1 MNKYNTAT
9 IYIIINAIKHITKFL
24 TNTFFIFILFNNFII
39 NGTNKNA
46 SKNPNEGVNILEKPD
61 VKFENTG
68 IPINPIKIYINIIN
82 WLSTKGKI
90 SASSKTT
97 STCIVNDI
105 PDIGIDI

>member
-1 MNKYNTAT
+1 MNIKVIEQIT
-9 IYIIINAIKHITKFL
+9 IFL
-24 TNTFFIFILFNNFII
+24 TNVFLILILFNDFII

-46 SKNPNEGVNILEKPD
+46 SKKPNDGVNILEIPA

-105 PDIGIDI
+105 PDIGIAI